1 MRYMRVFDFSM
12 CSPDHADGS
21 FRTTSFSGPVAKRAH
36 LVLLFHRAFFVTTL
50 MGLVLAIPVGKNTA
64 YAEPVA
70 SITVV
75 AEGVAPFLK
84 DMSLE
89 EVRGRARDEARR
101 NAIEQAVGV
110 FVRSASVLHNSQI
123 TDELISSVSR
133 GVIEQEQWSNE
144 RIEEVKDGRRPG
156 PAVAMYRATVK
167 AQVRPVRVERRAG
180 FDVRGGLNKSVFQNN
195 EEALIRIRSTQPAYL
210 HVFSVTQ
217 DGSVTLLLPNKF
229 VERNQI
235 TPDQEI
241 VFPNDTLRALG
252 VRLRVSL
259 PKGEKLAREYIKV
272 IATRK
277 PVSLVGDNSADGV
290 FRTYTG
296 GENGMIQDVIKRLA
310 QLEDEDWSE
319 TTLPY
324 EVRP

>member
-1 MRYMRVFDFSM
+1 MHIPSLAM
-12 CSPDHADGS
+12 PIPEQATTN
-21 FRTTSFSGPVAKRAH
+21 FRMAVPGRPVVKKAH
-36 LVLLFHRAFFVTTL
+36 LVPLSHRALFVTL
-50 MGLVLAIPVGKNTA
+50 LPGAILGILAGSNST
-64 YAEPVA
+64 YAEPPAAV
-70 SITVV
+70 TVV
-75 AEGVAPFLK
+75 AEGMAPFLK
-84 DMSLE
+84 DMSLD
-89 EVRGRARDEARR
+89 EVRGRARDDARR

-133 GVIEQEQWSNE
+133 GVIEQEQWADE
-144 RIEEVKDGRRPG
+144 QIEQVKDVKRPG
-156 PAVAMYRATVK
+156 PALAVYRTRVK

-180 FDVRGGLNKSVFQNN
+180 FEVRGGLNKTVFQDN
-195 EEALIRIRSTQPAYL
+195 EEALIKIRASRPAYL

-235 TPDQEI
+235 SPDQEV
-241 VFPNDTLRALG
+241 VFPSETLRAMG

-259 PKGEKLAREYIKV
+259 PEGKKLAREYIKV

-277 PVSLVGDNSADGV
+277 PVRLVGEDASTGV
-290 FRTYTG
+290 FKTYTG
-296 GENGMIQDVIKRLA
+296 AENDMIQDVIKRLA
-310 QLEDEDWSE
+310 QLEDEDWNE

>member
-1 MRYMRVFDFSM
+1 MRYMRVLDFSM
-12 CSPDHADGS
+12 CSPDRVDGS
-21 FRTTSFSGPVAKRAH
+21 LRTTSFSGPVAKRAH

-50 MGLVLAIPVGKNTA
+50 MGLVLAMPAGMNPA

-144 RIEEVKDGRRPG
+144 QIEEVKDGRRPG
-156 PAVAMYRATVK
+156 PAVAMYRTTVK

-180 FDVRGGLNKSVFQNN
+180 FDVRGGLNKSVFQND

-277 PVSLVGDNSADGV
+277 PVSLVGGNSADGV
-290 FRTYTG
+290 FKTYTG

>member
-1 MRYMRVFDFSM
+1 M
-12 CSPDHADGS
+12 
-21 FRTTSFSGPVAKRAH
+21 
-36 LVLLFHRAFFVTTL
+36 VLLSHSAFFVTSL
-50 MGLVLAIPVGKNTA
+50 LGLVFGMLAGNNTTS
-64 YAEPVA
+64 AEPLA
-70 SITVV
+70 SVTVV

-84 DMSLE
+84 DMSLD

-110 FVRSASVLHNSQI
+110 FVRSTSVLHNSQI
-123 TDELISSVSR
+123 TDELISSVAR
-133 GVIEQEQWSNE
+133 GVIEQEQWSDE
-144 RIEEVKDGRRPG
+144 QIEEIKDGKRPG
-156 PAVAMYRATVK
+156 PAMAMYRTTVK

-180 FDVRGGLNKSVFQNN
+180 FDVRGGLNKTVFQDN
-195 EEALIRIRSTQPAYL
+195 EEALIKIRSTQPAYL

-217 DGSVTLLLPNKF
+217 DGAVTLLLPNQF

-235 TPDQEI
+235 APDQEV

-259 PKGEKLAREYIKV
+259 PKGAKKAQEYIKV

-277 PVSLVGDNSADGV
+277 PINLVGNDAPAGV
-290 FRTYTG
+290 FKTYTG
-296 GENGMIQDVIKRLA
+296 AENGMIQDVIKRLA
-310 QLEDEDWSE
+310 QLEDEDWNE

>member
-1 MRYMRVFDFSM
+1 MPLSH
-12 CSPDHADGS
+12 S
-21 FRTTSFSGPVAKRAH
+21 
-36 LVLLFHRAFFVTTL
+36 AFFVTL
-50 MGLVLAIPVGKNTA
+50 QVGAILGMLVGENSAG
-64 YAEPVA
+64 AEPPA
-70 SITVV
+70 SVTVV

-84 DMSLE
+84 DMSLS
-89 EVRGRARDEARR
+89 EVRGRARDDARR

-133 GVIEQEQWSNE
+133 GVIEQEQWTTE
-144 RIEEVKDGRRPG
+144 EIQEVKEEKKRSG
-156 PAVAMYRATVK
+156 PAMAMYRTTLK

-180 FDVRGGLNKSVFQNN
+180 FDVRGGLNKTVFQDN
-195 EEALIRIRSTQPAYL
+195 EEALIKIRSTQPAYL

-235 TPDQEI
+235 LPDQEV
-241 VFPNDTLRALG
+241 VFPSETLRAMG

-259 PKGEKLAREYIKV
+259 PKGERLAREYIKV

-277 PVSLVGDNSADGV
+277 PVSLVGEEASNGV

-296 GENGMIQDVIKRLA
+296 AENGMVQDVIKRLA
-310 QLEDEDWSE
+310 QLEDEDWNE

>member
-1 MRYMRVFDFSM
+1 M
-12 CSPDHADGS
+12 
-21 FRTTSFSGPVAKRAH
+21 
-36 LVLLFHRAFFVTTL
+36 VLLPHRAFFVTAL
-50 MGLVLAIPVGKNTA
+50 LGVVFGMLVWNNRAS
-64 YAEPVA
+64 AEPPA
-70 SITVV
+70 SVTVV

-84 DMSLE
+84 DMSLD

-133 GVIEQEQWSNE
+133 GVIEQEQWTTE
-144 RIEEVKDGRRPG
+144 EIQEVKEEKKRSG
-156 PAVAMYRATVK
+156 PAMAMYRTTVK

-180 FDVRGGLNKSVFQNN
+180 FDVRGGLNKTVFQDN
-195 EEALIRIRSTQPAYL
+195 EEALIKIRSTQPAYL

-217 DGSVTLLLPNKF
+217 DGGVTLLLPNKF

-235 TPDQEI
+235 TPDQE
-241 VFPNDTLRALG
+241 VMFPNDTLRALG

-259 PKGEKLAREYIKV
+259 PKGAKKAQEYIKV

-277 PVSLVGDNSADGV
+277 PISLVGTDASTDV
-290 FRTYTG
+290 FKTYTG

-310 QLEDEDWSE
+310 QLEDEDWNE

>member
-1 MRYMRVFDFSM
+1 M
-12 CSPDHADGS
+12 
-21 FRTTSFSGPVAKRAH
+21 KRAQLVPLSH
-36 LVLLFHRAFFVTTL
+36 SALFVTLLPGVLLGIVAGYNPT
-50 MGLVLAIPVGKNTA
+50 
-64 YAEPVA
+64 YAEPPATV
-70 SITVV
+70 TVV
-75 AEGVAPFLK
+75 AEGMAPFLK
-84 DMSLE
+84 DMSLD
-89 EVRGRARDEARR
+89 EVRGRARDDARR

-123 TDELISSVSR
+123 TDDLITSMSR
-133 GVIEQEQWSNE
+133 GVIE
-144 RIEEVKDGRRPG
+144 EEHWTTEEIHGVEEGKKRNG
-156 PAVAMYRATVK
+156 PAMAVYRTTVK

-180 FDVRGGLNKSVFQNN
+180 FEVRGRLNKTVFQDN
-195 EEALIRIRSTQPAYL
+195 EEALIKIRSTQPAYL

-235 TPDQEI
+235 VPDQEV
-241 VFPNDTLRALG
+241 VFPNETLRSMG

-259 PKGEKLAREYIKV
+259 PEGKTLAREYIKV

-277 PVSLVGDNSADGV
+277 PVRLVGDEAPTGV
-290 FRTYTG
+290 FMTYTG
-296 GENGMIQDVIKRLA
+296 AGSSMIQDVIKRLA
-310 QLEDEDWSE
+310 QLEDEDWNE

>member
-1 MRYMRVFDFSM
+1 MRI
-12 CSPDHADGS
+12 PEQTGS
-21 FRTTSFSGPVAKRAH
+21 IFHTGFPYRPVVKKAH
-36 LVLLFHRAFFVTTL
+36 LLPLSHSALFVTLLLGVTF
-50 MGLVLAIPVGKNTA
+50 GILAGNNST
-64 YAEPVA
+64 YAESPATV
-70 SITVV
+70 TVV

-84 DMSLE
+84 DMSLD
-89 EVRGRARDEARR
+89 EVRGRARDDARR
-101 NAIEQAVGV
+101 NAVEQAVGV
-110 FVRSASVLHNSQI
+110 FVRSATVLHNSQI

-133 GVIEQEQWSNE
+133 GVIEQEQWADE
-144 RIEEVKDGRRPG
+144 QIEQVQDGKRPG
-156 PAVAMYRATVK
+156 PALAVYRTTVK

-180 FDVRGGLNKSVFQNN
+180 FEVRGGLNKTVFQDN
-195 EEALIRIRSTQPAYL
+195 EEALITIRSTQPAYL

-229 VERNQI
+229 VARNQI
-235 TPDQEI
+235 TPDQAV
-241 VFPNDTLRALG
+241 VFPNETLRAMG

-277 PVSLVGDNSADGV
+277 PARLVGEEVTNGV
-290 FRTYTG
+290 FKTYTG
-296 GENGMIQDVIKRLA
+296 AGNGMIQDVIKRLA
-310 QLEDEDWSE
+310 QLEDEDWNE

>member
-1 MRYMRVFDFSM
+1 M
-12 CSPDHADGS
+12 
-21 FRTTSFSGPVAKRAH
+21 
-36 LVLLFHRAFFVTTL
+36 VLLSHSAFFVAVLVSMMFGIVTGNTTASAES
-50 MGLVLAIPVGKNTA
+50 LATV
-64 YAEPVA
+64 
-70 SITVV
+70 TVV

-84 DMSLE
+84 DMSLD

-110 FVRSASVLHNSQI
+110 FVRSTSVLHNSQI

-133 GVIEQEQWSNE
+133 GVIEQEQWADE
-144 RIEEVKDGRRPG
+144 QIEEVKDGKRPG
-156 PAVAMYRATVK
+156 PAMAMYRTTVK
-167 AQVRPVRVERRAG
+167 AQVRPVHVERRAG
-180 FDVRGGLNKSVFQNN
+180 FDVRGSLNKTIFQEN
-195 EEALIRIRSTQPAYL
+195 EEALIKIRSTQPAYL

-217 DGSVTLLLPNKF
+217 EGGVTLLLPNKF

-235 TPDQEI
+235 TPDQEV

-259 PKGEKLAREYIKV
+259 PKGTKKAQEYIKV

-277 PVSLVGDNSADGV
+277 PVSLVGADASGDI

-296 GENGMIQDVIKRLA
+296 AENGMIQDVIKRLA
-310 QLEDEDWSE
+310 QLEDADWNE